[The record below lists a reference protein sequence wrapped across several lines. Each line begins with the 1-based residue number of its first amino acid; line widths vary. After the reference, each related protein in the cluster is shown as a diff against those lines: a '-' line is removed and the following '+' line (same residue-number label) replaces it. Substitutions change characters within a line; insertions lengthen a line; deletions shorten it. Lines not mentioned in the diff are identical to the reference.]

1 MMQLLAAI
9 DPTLIK
15 VVVILIVIG
24 FSLVNQIIT
33 AARKARAKM
42 QPPEVLPRPDQ
53 APELRGT
60 QDKLHDEVEAF
71 LRRAKEQAKT
81 SPPQP
86 PRPTQTTSRP
96 QQPPQPQRT
105 QQQQRRKPKKTTPE
119 VIKATAVDEPLS
131 KRHITSRIE
140 ERDSISGRNLEQR
153 LGSLVSH
160 ESEFET
166 QVGQGFN
173 RTVGTLGDQGSGSA
187 AVDAE
192 RAAQEQP
199 TTLVASTAD
208 KIASMLS
215 SPDTVREAVILN
227 EILTR
232 PVGRW

>member
-1 MMQLLAAI
+1 MILFAAI
-9 DPTLIK
+9 DGTLIK
-15 VVVILIVIG
+15 VIVILIVIG

-42 QPPEVLPRPDQ
+42 QPPDVLPRPDQ

-81 SPPQP
+81 SPPPP
-86 PRPTQTTSRP
+86 PRPTPTTLRP
-96 QQPPQPQRT
+96 QQQPQPQRS
-105 QQQQRRKPKKTTPE
+105 QQQQRRKPKKAAPE
-119 VIKATAVDEPLS
+119 VVKATVVDEPLS

-140 ERDSISGRNLEQR
+140 DRENISSRNLEQR
-153 LGSLVSH
+153 VGSLVAH

-173 RTVGTLGDQGSGSA
+173 RNVGTLADQGSGSA

-192 RAAQEQP
+192 RAAQEHP
-199 TTLVASTAD
+199 VALVASTAD
-208 KIASMLS
+208 KIAALLS